1 MERELFSRRSVI
13 EAQEPAVLLALKEKK
28 LAQLSDLEADIHL
41 INDVLDAY
49 GATRVA
55 TEEEYI
61 EAGMEVSHSL
71 AERIMGGRAL
81 EMTMLP
87 RPYTETA

>member
-1 MERELFSRRSVI
+1 MEGELISRREVLESQAP
-13 EAQEPAVLLALKEKK
+13 EHLLALKERK

-49 GATRVA
+49 GVTRAA
-55 TEEEYI
+55 TEAEYI
-61 EAGMEVSHSL
+61 EVGMEVSHSL

-87 RPYTETA
+87 IPKVV

>member
-1 MERELFSRRSVI
+1 MSGELFSRREVMESQYP
-13 EAQEPAVLLALKEKK
+13 ELLLALKERK

-49 GATRVA
+49 GVSRIATP
-55 TEEEYI
+55 EEQVEV
-61 EAGMEVSHSL
+61 GFEVSHSL

-87 RPYTETA
+87 IPKVV

>member
-1 MERELFSRRSVI
+1 MSGELFSRREVMESQSP
-13 EAQEPAVLLALKEKK
+13 ELLLASRERK

-49 GATRVA
+49 GVSRSATP
-55 TEEEYI
+55 EEQVEV
-61 EAGMEVSHSL
+61 GFEVSHSL

-87 RPYTETA
+87 LPKVV